1 MTTDP
6 WKWFCRFC
14 PSGKR
19 EKTAQ
24 IAWLHLEQHVRA
36 KHPRDLKAAKD
47 GKTGNVRRAS

>member
-6 WKWFCRFC
+6 WRWHCRFC
-14 PSGKR
+14 PLNKR
-19 EKTAQ
+19 TKTAQ